1 MTAEASS
8 TADVESGTTANA
20 EQIALALTGITLGR
34 SYPATIPEC
43 PHCHEKKVMTKLD
56 THATLGTYLMC
67 VVLGI
72 LSLFILWWIPLIL
85 DSVSVSELNSFW
97 CESDT
102 LPGIALYC
110 FLTIILI
117 LIQSKC

>member
-8 TADVESGTTANA
+8 TPDVESGTTANA

-72 LSLFILWWIPLIL
+72 LSLFILW
-85 DSVSVSELNSFW
+85 
-97 CESDT
+97 
-102 LPGIALYC
+102 
-110 FLTIILI
+110 
-117 LIQSKC
+117 